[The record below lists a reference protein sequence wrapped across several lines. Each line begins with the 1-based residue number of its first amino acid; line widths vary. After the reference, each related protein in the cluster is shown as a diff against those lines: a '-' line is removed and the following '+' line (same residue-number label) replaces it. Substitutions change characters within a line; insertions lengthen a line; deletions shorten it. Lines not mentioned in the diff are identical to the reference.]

1 MTQATRPIEPLSG
14 IALVVAAI
22 AIGLA
27 SFMAVT
33 DITIANVSVP
43 SIAGDLGVSPEI
55 GEWTITFFAIANSI
69 CIPLTGW
76 LSRRFG
82 QVRLF
87 IMSVTAFTFASILC
101 GMAQSFE
108 SLLAFR
114 ILQGVVSG
122 PIVPLSQALLVA
134 IFPPNKR
141 TLALSMWAMTNMAGP
156 VAGPVLGGWL
166 TDAYSWPW
174 IFYVNLPIGLLVV
187 VVTGIMLKGR
197 DTGTTKLPIDTRGL
211 ILLAL
216 AIGTLQ
222 LTLDRGRILDWF
234 SSPFIIT
241 TSIICVISFILFV
254 IWEMGDKHP
263 IVDLSLFK
271 YRNFTIGT
279 IAVAVGFGLYFAALV
294 LIPLWLQVDMSYTA
308 TWAGL
313 ATAPMGIFGILL
325 APLLGKW
332 VQRNDARIF
341 ASLAFIAWSLVAW
354 WRTSMTTEVDV
365 NLIALSCL
373 AQGVG
378 IGLFLTPLVSLSLN
392 GIPVERIAAASG
404 LQTSIR
410 MMSGGLIASL
420 AQTYWDQRSRYYQNV
435 MVDSLGTDR
444 PAVAENVDQMVAA
457 GLTDQQAWAVIWR
470 ETVVQADML
479 ALNDFFLWS
488 SFFFALS
495 IAVIWFAKSNHQ
507 PKPKSGQ

>member
-1 MTQATRPIEPLSG
+1 MSKQIRPIEPLSG
-14 IALVVAAI
+14 VSLIVATI
-22 AIGLA
+22 AISLA

-33 DITIANVSVP
+33 DITIANVSIP
-43 SIAGDLGVSPEI
+43 SISGNLGVSPEI
-55 GEWTITFFAIANSI
+55 GEWAITFFAIANSI

-82 QVRLF
+82 QVKLF
-87 IMSVTAFTFASILC
+87 IMSVMAFTIASLLC
-101 GMAQSFE
+101 GLAQNFE

-114 ILQGVVSG
+114 VLQGMVSG

-156 VAGPVLGGWL
+156 VAGPILGGWL

-174 IFYVNLPIGLLVV
+174 IFFVNLPIGVV
-187 VVTGIMLKGR
+187 VVLVTSIMLKGR
-197 DTGTTKLPIDTRGL
+197 ETPTAKLPIDLLGL

-216 AIGTLQ
+216 AIGSLQ

-234 SSPFIIT
+234 SSPFIMT
-241 TSIICVISFILFV
+241 SSIICILSLIFFV
-254 IWEMGDKHP
+254 IWELGDKHP

-279 IAVAVGFGLYFAALV
+279 IAVAIGFGLYFAALV
-294 LIPLWLQVDMSYTA
+294 LIPLWLQIDLHYTP

-325 APLLGKW
+325 APLLGRW

-354 WRTSMTTEVDV
+354 WRTSMTTQVDMHT
-365 NLIALSCL
+365 IALICL
-373 AQGVG
+373 AQGIG

-392 GIPVERIAAASG
+392 GIPPERIAAASG

-410 MMSGGLIASL
+410 MMSGSLIASL

-435 MVDSLGTDR
+435 LVDALPNDLPTVRHGLNELTIQNFNTQQSWSL
-444 PAVAENVDQMVAA
+444 
-457 GLTDQQAWAVIWR
+457 IWK
-470 ETVVQADML
+470 ETVIQADML

-488 SFFFALS
+488 SILFAFSVGL
-495 IAVIWFAKSNHQ
+495 IWFLKNPHS
-507 PKPKSGQ
+507 K

>member
-1 MTQATRPIEPLSG
+1 MTTQTRPIEPLSG
-14 IALVVAAI
+14 MALMIAAI

-43 SIAGDLGVSPEI
+43 SISGDLGVSPEI

-82 QVRLF
+82 QLRLF
-87 IMSVTAFTFASILC
+87 IMSVTAFTIASLLC

-134 IFPPNKR
+134 IFPPSKR
-141 TLALSMWAMTNMAGP
+141 TFALSMWAMTNMAGP

-174 IFYVNLPIGLLVV
+174 IFFVNLPIGLIVV
-187 VVTGIMLKGR
+187 VVTGMMLKGR
-197 DTGTTKLPIDTRGL
+197 DTATAKLPIDTRGL

-241 TSIICVISFILFV
+241 TSIICVLSFIFFV
-254 IWEMGDKHP
+254 IWELGDKHP
-263 IVDLSLFK
+263 IVDLTLFK
-271 YRNFTIGT
+271 YRNFSIGT

-294 LIPLWLQVDMSYTA
+294 LIPLWLQIDMRYTA

-325 APLLGKW
+325 APLLGRW
-332 VQRNDARIF
+332 IQRNDARIF

-365 NLIALSCL
+365 SLIALSCL
-373 AQGVG
+373 AQGIG

-392 GIPVERIAAASG
+392 GIPPEKIASASG

-410 MMSGGLIASL
+410 MMAGSLIASL

-435 MVDSLGTDR
+435 LVDSLEDSR
-444 PAVAENVDQMVAA
+444 PAVATTMQQMTAQ
-457 GLTDQQAWAVIWR
+457 GLTEQQSWQVIWR
-470 ETVVQADML
+470 ETIIQADML

-488 SFFFALS
+488 SIAFALS
-495 IAVIWFAKSNHQ
+495 IVVIWFARNPQALSTK
-507 PKPKSGQ
+507 K

>member
-1 MTQATRPIEPLSG
+1 MSSLSKRPIEPLSG
-14 IALVVAAI
+14 FTLIIATI
-22 AIGLA
+22 AISLA

-33 DITIANVSVP
+33 DITIANVSIP
-43 SIAGDLGVSPEI
+43 SISGNLGVSPEI
-55 GEWTITFFAIANSI
+55 GEWAITFFAIANSI

-82 QVRLF
+82 QVQLF
-87 IMSVTAFTFASILC
+87 LMSVAAFTVASALC
-101 GMAQSFE
+101 GLAQNFE

-114 ILQGVVSG
+114 ILQGMVSG

-134 IFPPNKR
+134 IFPANKR

-156 VAGPVLGGWL
+156 VAGPILGGWL

-174 IFYVNLPIGLLVV
+174 IFYVNLPIGILVV
-187 VVTGIMLKGR
+187 LITGGMLKGR
-197 DTGTTKLPIDTRGL
+197 ETVTSKLPIDLRGL

-241 TSIICVISFILFV
+241 TTIICILSFIFFV
-254 IWEMGDKHP
+254 IWELGDKNP

-279 IAVAVGFGLYFAALV
+279 IAVAIGFGLYFAALV
-294 LIPLWLQVDMSYTA
+294 LIPLWLQIDLHYTP

-325 APLLGKW
+325 APLLGRW

-354 WRTSMTTEVDV
+354 WRTSMTTQVDMHT
-365 NLIALSCL
+365 IALICL
-373 AQGVG
+373 AQGIG

-392 GIPVERIAAASG
+392 GIPPEKIASASG

-410 MMSGGLIASL
+410 MMSGSLIASL

-435 MVDSLGTDR
+435 LVDALHDDH
-444 PAVAENVDQMVAA
+444 PVIQQ
-457 GLTDQQAWAVIWR
+457 GLNQLNNQHLDTRQSWFVIWR
-470 ETVVQADML
+470 ETIVQADML

-488 SFFFALS
+488 SLGFALA
-495 IAVIWFAKSNHQ
+495 IALIWFAKSSHSA
-507 PKPKSGQ
+507 K

>member
-1 MTQATRPIEPLSG
+1 MSKQIRPIEPLSG
-14 IALVVAAI
+14 VSLIVATI
-22 AIGLA
+22 AISLA

-33 DITIANVSVP
+33 DITIANVSIP
-43 SIAGDLGVSPEI
+43 SISGNLGVSPEI
-55 GEWTITFFAIANSI
+55 GEWAITFFAIANSI

-82 QVRLF
+82 QVKLF
-87 IMSVTAFTFASILC
+87 IMSVMAFTIASLLC
-101 GMAQSFE
+101 GLAQNFE

-114 ILQGVVSG
+114 VLQGMVSG

-156 VAGPVLGGWL
+156 VAGPILGGWL

-174 IFYVNLPIGLLVV
+174 IFFVNLPIGVV
-187 VVTGIMLKGR
+187 VVLVTSIMLKGR
-197 DTGTTKLPIDTRGL
+197 ETPTAKLPIDLLGL

-216 AIGTLQ
+216 AIGSLQ

-234 SSPFIIT
+234 SSPFIMT
-241 TSIICVISFILFV
+241 SSIICILSLIFFV
-254 IWEMGDKHP
+254 IWELGDKHP

-279 IAVAVGFGLYFAALV
+279 IAVAIGFGLYFAALV
-294 LIPLWLQVDMSYTA
+294 LIPLWLQIDLHYTP

-325 APLLGKW
+325 APLLGRW

-354 WRTSMTTEVDV
+354 WRTSMTTQVDMHT
-365 NLIALSCL
+365 IALICL
-373 AQGVG
+373 AQGIG

-392 GIPVERIAAASG
+392 GIPPERIAAASG

-410 MMSGGLIASL
+410 MMSGSLIASL

-435 MVDSLGTDR
+435 LVDALPNDLPTVRHGLNELTIQNFNTPQSWSL
-444 PAVAENVDQMVAA
+444 
-457 GLTDQQAWAVIWR
+457 IWK
-470 ETVVQADML
+470 ETVIQADML

-488 SFFFALS
+488 SILFAFSVGL
-495 IAVIWFAKSNHQ
+495 IWFLKNPHS
-507 PKPKSGQ
+507 K